1 MKILRKH
8 PGLAAAAL
16 LLLTLGFGA
25 LGALLIVDQG
35 VFLDEP
41 PYKDPSRLVTL
52 TGMFDDEGKVEE
64 WGISHIDFLDW
75 RRQNKTFQQMAA
87 FSPGG
92 LDFNLV
98 AGTQAERVSGEL
110 VSYNFFSLL
119 GGNPVLGRAFTPE
132 EDGKP
137 FEHRVTVL
145 GYDLWHRRFGGDPK
159 VLGRSVDLN
168 GEKYT
173 VVGVAPSGFRGISGK
188 AEAWI
193 PSSMPP
199 GPVYVSN
206 RRMRWLGGVARL
218 KPGATLEAAAK
229 DMDGVTSALA
239 TQFPDSNKGMGVRLA
254 PFKDSWSSAWQGD
267 LRMLTLGAVLL
278 LLFAFVG
285 VAGLLRNRLGAAEGI
300 LGAGVLLSVV
310 AAALGLALASW
321 AVSALVPESGLGFPV
336 YIRLWA
342 GPGVIASVL
351 LLAVVIGLGIGLV
364 ARAAPGS
371 RGWRLV
377 QVTAV
382 VATVA
387 LALTLTAAAGLMAK
401 GYRQAVNRD
410 HLGFDPKN
418 LLIVRVDLQGP
429 KYKTDEQVI
438 ELVRRYLARLASLP
452 DLKAYAIAG
461 PTVPTDAWVGGYITI
476 EDHDSGTP
484 AGTYPIMT
492 HSVSPDYFKVMG
504 VPLSQG
510 HGFTAQDPGVPGTTF
525 NVVVSQEMAQKQ
537 WPGKNPLGQRLKFST
552 RKNPEHPWLPVVG
565 VAANIQHE
573 GLMAEKRPAPDLYL
587 PILISPIRLPT
598 TLNFLVRPKAG
609 VSTASLV
616 PVLERE
622 IRAVDPDTPPYDAA
636 TQEER
641 LDKQTQKGRFQVGL
655 AVFFALAALTLA
667 VAGVY
672 NAASG
677 IRQGMLLAVAGAVIG
692 LAGAFFLG
700 RRLADLLH
708 GASPGDPLILAGAA
722 LLVVLLSLAASAAG
736 RRKVPLEV
744 SQAQR
749 STLSGRAA
757 L

>member
-1 MKILRKH
+1 MEILRKN
-8 PGLAAAAL
+8 PGLATAAL
-16 LLLTLGFGA
+16 LLLILGFGA

-41 PYKDPSRLVTL
+41 PYKAPSRLVTL

-64 WGISHIDFLDW
+64 WGISHFDFLDW
-75 RRQNKTFQQMAA
+75 RRQNRVFQQMAA

-98 AGTQAERVSGEL
+98 AGKQAERVSGEL

-119 GGNPVLGRAFTPE
+119 GGDPILGRAFTPE

-145 GYDLWHRRFGGDPK
+145 GYDLWRRRFGGDRQ
-159 VLGRSVDLN
+159 VLGKSVDLN

-218 KPGATLEAAAK
+218 KPGVTLEAAGK
-229 DMDGVTSALA
+229 DMDRVTSALA
-239 TQFPDSNKGMGVRLA
+239 AQFPDSNKGMGVRLA
-254 PFKDSWSSAWQGD
+254 PLKDSWSAAWRGD
-267 LRMLTLGAVLL
+267 LRMLTLGAALL
-278 LLFAFVG
+278 LLLAVIA
-285 VAGLLRNRLGAAEGI
+285 VAALLRNRLGTAEGT
-300 LGAGVLLSVV
+300 LGAGVLLSVLG
-310 AAALGLALASW
+310 AALGLALASW
-321 AVSALVPESGLGFPV
+321 AASALVPGSGLGFPV
-336 YIRLWA
+336 FVRLWA
-342 GPGVIASVL
+342 GPGVIAAVL

-371 RGWRLV
+371 RGWRFF
-377 QVTAV
+377 QVTTV

-387 LALTLTAAAGLMAK
+387 LAMILTVAAGLMAK

-410 HLGFDPKN
+410 QLGFDPKN
-418 LLIVRVDLQGP
+418 LLVVRVDLQGP
-429 KYKTDEQVI
+429 RYKTDQQVI
-438 ELVRRYLARLASLP
+438 ELVRRYLARLANVP
-452 DLKAYAIAG
+452 GVKAFAIGG
-461 PTVPTDAWVGGYITI
+461 PTVPTDPWVGGYITI

-492 HSVSPDYFKVMG
+492 HSVSPEYFNVLG
-504 VPLSQG
+504 VPLRQG
-510 HGFTAQDPGVPGTTF
+510 HGFTLQDPGAPGTTF
-525 NVVVSQEMAQKQ
+525 NVVVSQEMAEKQ
-537 WPGKNPLGQRLKFST
+537 WPGKNPLGQRLKFSK
-552 RKNPEHPWLPVVG
+552 RKNPEHPWLTVVG
-565 VAANIQHE
+565 VAANVQHE
-573 GLMAEKRPAPDLYL
+573 GLMADKRPSPDIYL
-587 PILISPIRLPT
+587 PVLISPIRLPT

-609 VSTASLV
+609 VSTAGLI

-622 IRAVDPDTPPYDAA
+622 IRAVAPDTPPYDAA
-636 TQEER
+636 TLEER
-641 LDKQTQKGRFQVGL
+641 LDKQTQKGRFQVAL
-655 AVFFALAALTLA
+655 AVLFSLAALTLA
-667 VAGVY
+667 AAGVY

-677 IRQGMLLAVAGAVIG
+677 IRQGALLAVAGEVIG

-708 GASPGDPLILAGAA
+708 GVSPGDPLILGGAA
-722 LLVVLLSLAASAAG
+722 LLVVLVSLAASAG
-736 RRKVPLEV
+736 RRRKLPLEV
-744 SQAQR
+744 SR
-749 STLSGRAA
+749 SERSALSGRAA